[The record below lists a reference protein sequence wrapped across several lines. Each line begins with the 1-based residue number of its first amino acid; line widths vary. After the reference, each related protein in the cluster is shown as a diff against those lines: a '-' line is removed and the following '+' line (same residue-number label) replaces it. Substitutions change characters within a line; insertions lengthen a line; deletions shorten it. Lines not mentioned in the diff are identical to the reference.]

1 MSQKGVPELRI
12 EPLTQP
18 GSFLVHHTPNN
29 TSMSEPM
36 GKSKKFAFQ
45 SHASML
51 EHVAKATRPAKPNT
65 FKDAMKSLSLK
76 GKEKAEPKADA
87 ESTKEDA
94 GE

>member
-18 GSFLVHHTPNN
+18 GTFVVHHQPNN

-36 GKSKKFAFQ
+36 GKTKKFAFS
-45 SHASML
+45 SHQSML

-65 FKDAMKSLSLK
+65 FKSAMKAISLHQ
-76 GKEKAEPKADA
+76 KESKEPKVDA
-87 ESTKEDA
+87 ESASEDA